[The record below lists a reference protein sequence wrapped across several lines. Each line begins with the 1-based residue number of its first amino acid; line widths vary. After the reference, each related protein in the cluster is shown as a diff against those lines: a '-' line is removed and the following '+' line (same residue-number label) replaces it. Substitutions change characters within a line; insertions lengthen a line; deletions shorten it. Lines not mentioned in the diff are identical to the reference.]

1 MKSKIKP
8 MATAERVRL
17 SDVVPLDT
25 PFTVYIY
32 PTTFC
37 NFRCTYCGHSL
48 GKETMKEVYDLDFET
63 MEMDTFKL
71 IIDLL
76 KAFPRKLKV
85 LSLTGHGEPLINE
98 NLSDMVRY
106 AKENNISEKI
116 EFISNGSLLTNEVS
130 NNLID
135 AGLDCLKLSIQGVTA
150 KSYKKVCNYN
160 IDYEEFIKQVEYF
173 YNNRKNC
180 QLYVK
185 TMDIALSENERELF
199 YKTYENI
206 SDRMYIEEV
215 RNVYSGVSSTENIN
229 VTKDRYGRTHEKRH
243 VCPLCFF
250 GLGILPNGDV
260 KPCDSVYKPII
271 LGNVRDSSLIDM
283 WNGKILKEFRRT
295 QLKGERY
302 SNEKCKVCIAP
313 DDVSHPLDELDAK
326 AQEILKKL

>member
-1 MKSKIKP
+1 
-8 MATAERVRL
+8 MATEERVKL

-37 NFRCTYCGHSL
+37 NFKCTYCGHSL
-48 GKETMKEVYDLDFET
+48 GKEKMKEEYDLDFET
-63 MEMDTFKL
+63 MEMDTFRL
-71 IIDLL
+71 IIDQL
-76 KAFPRKLKV
+76 KKFPQKLKV
-85 LSLTGHGEPLINE
+85 LSLTGHGEPLINK
-98 NLSDMVRY
+98 NLPDMVRY
-106 AKENNISEKI
+106 AKDSNISEKI
-116 EFISNGSLLTNEVS
+116 EFISNGSLLTNEIS
-130 NNLID
+130 KNLIN

-150 KSYKKVCNYN
+150 QSYKEVCNYD
-160 IDYEEFIKQVEYF
+160 IDYKEFINQVEYF
-173 YNNRKNC
+173 YNNKEDC

-185 TMDIALSENERELF
+185 TMDVALSENEDKLF

-215 RNVYSGVSSTENIN
+215 RNVYSGVSSTGNID
-229 VTKDRYGRTHEKRH
+229 VTKDRYGRTHKKRH

-271 LGNVRDSSLIDM
+271 LGNVKEVSVTDM
-283 WNGKILKEFRRT
+283 WNGKILKEFRKT

-302 SNEKCKVCIAP
+302 SNKKCKVCIAP
-313 DDVSHPLDELDAK
+313 DDVSHPLDELDTK
-326 AQEILKKL
+326 AQEIMGKL